1 MTIISYAQ
9 NFEDIML
16 WRALRHVSNGFYI
29 DVGAQHPRI
38 DSVSRLFYEKGW
50 RGMHIEAQLQYAL
63 LLQQDRPDEIVLP
76 VAISDRSGVMVFYE
90 VPIGGGGLSTGDQT
104 IAEVHRLQNH
114 LEVHEIVTPTL
125 TLDDVFLQI
134 GARDIHWLKIDV
146 EGMEGQVIDGWTME
160 TVKPWILVIES
171 TFPMTE
177 TPTHEGWERK
187 VLSRGYCHAYWDGL
201 NRFYVAT
208 DHPDLLEHLRTPPNV
223 FDDFSLSGLSHAPFC
238 SHLQGEH
245 LKVVRD
251 IREVDD
257 QAKLVLEETNRSL
270 AAHSQEVEAAN
281 RRLELER
288 IATERER
295 DLLQRLSDQETF
307 SAAQQVETATRRLE
321 LERIA
326 TERERDLLQRLSDQ
340 ETLSATQRV
349 ETANRQIELEKI
361 SIERERNLLQRLSDQ
376 EKLSA
381 AQQVETANRQVELEK
396 IAIERERDM
405 LQRLSDQETFSAA
418 QQVETATR
426 HLELERIATERER
439 DLSQRLADEQRLS
452 AARQIDAA
460 NRHLEL
466 ERIATER
473 ERDLSQRLSDQETLS
488 AAQQVETA
496 NRQTELEK
504 TAIERERDLLQRLA
518 DQERESMWQKQASR
532 RKAHITKQ
540 KFRRRKRALFKQI
553 QESEIDIIQLRSNEA
568 SLRTEFTQLRSD
580 AVSLQAE
587 LIDLRSNEASA
598 QAELVQLRSI
608 ATNLQ
613 RELNSVQAR
622 RPWRVIIR
630 ALRAAS
636 GWLRPNTLSGSV
648 SAARNGSRDQQINAE
663 HKLSESQLK

>member
-295 DLLQRLSDQETF
+295 DLLQRLSDQET
-307 SAAQQVETATRRLE
+307 
-321 LERIA
+321 
-326 TERERDLLQRLSDQ
+326 
-340 ETLSATQRV
+340 LSATQRV

-426 HLELERIATERER
+426 HLELERIANERER

>member
-295 DLLQRLSDQETF
+295 DL
-307 SAAQQVETATRRLE
+307 
-321 LERIA
+321 
-326 TERERDLLQRLSDQ
+326 
-340 ETLSATQRV
+340 
-349 ETANRQIELEKI
+349 
-361 SIERERNLLQRLSDQ
+361 
-376 EKLSA
+376 
-381 AQQVETANRQVELEK
+381 
-396 IAIERERDM
+396 
-405 LQRLSDQETFSAA
+405 
-418 QQVETATR
+418 
-426 HLELERIATERER
+426 
-439 DLSQRLADEQRLS
+439 
-452 AARQIDAA
+452 
-460 NRHLEL
+460 
-466 ERIATER
+466 
-473 ERDLSQRLSDQETLS
+473 SQRLSDQETLS